1 MPSVWGVSLQRP
13 LPGLTTVPP
22 QFPLSSARPLLPR
35 ALTASTGNLSFLR
48 AGGAGSSR
56 VSSARAG
63 SADGRA
69 RLRLPPLIGAGALGS
84 SLAGLGVLQVRL
96 AHDDAARGL
105 GRRRA
110 KKSVTRH
117 CAIAR
122 RKTRTQAAAG
132 AELQTEVVPRFA
144 PIFAPHEA
152 PPPTAPP
159 PTAQPLAQG
168 RGWKGRD
175 MDAPTRVRAS
185 CALRLCHS
193 AAFLVVVGY
202 LRPLCSVP
210 PWDLRW

>member
-1 MPSVWGVSLQRP
+1 MPSVWGVSLQKP

-48 AGGAGSSR
+48 AGGAGSPR

-69 RLRLPPLIGAGALGS
+69 RLRLPPLVGAGALGS

-117 CAIAR
+117 CAMAR
-122 RKTRTQAAAG
+122 RRARTQAAAG
-132 AELQTEVVPRFA
+132 AEPRTEVVPRFA

-159 PTAQPLAQG
+159 PTAQLPAQDGGG
-168 RGWKGRD
+168 REETW
-175 MDAPTRVRAS
+175 TRPGACARQGFSGCATVRRS
-185 CALRLCHS
+185 
-193 AAFLVVVGY
+193 
-202 LRPLCSVP
+202 
-210 PWDLRW
+210 W